1 MAGGQGRQ
9 GREVEQT
16 EVQRAVDM
24 LREAANLI
32 DSSLQSGRNRGTTR
46 AENRPLLAETSNQ
59 NALSPTNATSTR
71 GDAALQNFRNLFAGY
86 VPRESSSICSRNQRA
101 FPPPAKPAKS
111 QSFFIPKESWTHEF
125 FYQHTDRIP
134 SRQQKFVLQS
144 AGLGRKKLVFGSTDT
159 TKLVQEK
166 LEKAYP
172 KLSQGGGFEIL
183 RSGATVK
190 ELVVVR
196 PPSLSGYNVPF
207 LQNESGLGQALA
219 YIRPVQKNLNI
230 TELDL
235 ESQVSTPLIR
245 QSVNCFRDRVGMI
258 HTAHWMRFE

>member
-1 MAGGQGRQ
+1 MLSRKQINNMAGAQGPQ
-9 GREVEQT
+9 GREVEKT

-46 AENRPLLAETSNQ
+46 VETRPLLVETSNQ
-59 NALSPTNATSTR
+59 NAVSPTNVTSTR

-86 VPRESSSICSRNQRA
+86 GPRESSSMCSRNQRA
-101 FPPPAKPAKS
+101 FPPPAKRAKS
-111 QSFFIPKESWTHEF
+111 QSFFIPKETWTHEF
-125 FYQHTDRIP
+125 FCLAETNTDRIP

-144 AGLGRKKLVFGSTDT
+144 AGLGRTKLVFGSKDT
-159 TKLVQEK
+159 AKLVQEK
-166 LEKAYP
+166 LEKAYT

-190 ELVVVR
+190 ELVVIR

-207 LQNESGLGQALA
+207 LRNESGLGQALA

-235 ESQVSTPLIR
+235 ESQVSTP
-245 QSVNCFRDRVGMI
+245 C
-258 HTAHWMRFE
+258 